1 MIKQILEQLK
11 KLPRELKLFMSATV
25 IMGMAYSVYDSTFNN
40 FLNSKFTMTG
50 FQRSFLEIP
59 RELPGI
65 LVVFIS
71 ALVWFLCSR
80 RLSGYAMLIGA
91 VGAILIGFA
100 APGYAMMT
108 VWLFIFSMGQHIWLP
123 LQSSIGMELAKD
135 GKVGARLGQLNSLK
149 NLAAI
154 IGSFIVFAGFRFL
167 HFSFHTSFI
176 LIALLLIFTSVLFFK
191 MAPQPSRKPGS
202 FLKFHKEYNLYYF
215 LSILFGSRK
224 QIFITFA
231 PWVLVTVFKQ
241 PTQTMA
247 TLLMVGGIIGI
258 FFQPLLGRMIDKLG
272 EKKVLEAEAVL
283 LAFVCL
289 GYGFAKFIL
298 PEGAALSV
306 TFACFLLDQV
316 LMSVNMA
323 RATYINKIALQPA
336 DVQPALTFSVTLDHV
351 FSISVA
357 LIGGVIWNAFGY
369 QYVFLIG
376 VFIAIINFFAATK
389 IHIPVDNKPTPLVLT
404 ISDEA
409 VMK

>member
-1 MIKQILEQLK
+1 MAILEQIK

-25 IMGMAYSVYDSTFNN
+25 IMGMAFSIYDSTFNN

-59 RELPGI
+59 RELPGV
-65 LVVFIS
+65 LVVIVT
-71 ALVWFLCSR
+71 AMVWFLCSR
-80 RLSGYAMLIGA
+80 RLAGYAMLLGAIGT
-91 VGAILIGFA
+91 ILIGFA
-100 APGYAMMT
+100 APEYAMMT
-108 VWLFIFSMGQHIWLP
+108 IWLFIFSMGQHIWLP

-167 HFSFHTSFI
+167 HFNFHTAFI
-176 LIALLLIFTSVLFFK
+176 ITAVLLVLTAVLFFK
-191 MAPQPSRKPGS
+191 MSPQPSRKPGS
-202 FLKFHKEYNLYYF
+202 FLKLHKEYNLYYF

-247 TLLMVGGIIGI
+247 TLLMMGGIIGI
-258 FFQPLLGRMIDKLG
+258 FFQPLLGKMIDKLG
-272 EKKVLEAEAVL
+272 EKIVLEAEAVL
-283 LAFVCL
+283 LVFVCL
-289 GYGFAKFIL
+289 GYGFARFVL
-298 PEGAALSV
+298 PEAAALSV
-306 TFACFLLDQV
+306 TFICFLLDQV
-316 LMSVNMA
+316 LISVNMA

-336 DVQPALTFSVTLDHV
+336 DVQPALTFSVTLDHI
-351 FSISVA
+351 FSISIA
-357 LIGGVIWNAFGY
+357 LIGGAIWNAFGY

-389 IHIPVDNKPTPLVLT
+389 ISIPENIKTTPLIFS
-404 ISDEA
+404 ISDDGA
-409 VMK
+409 IK

>member
-1 MIKQILEQLK
+1 MAILKQLK

-25 IMGMAYSVYDSTFNN
+25 IMGMAFSVYDSTFNN
-40 FLNSKFTMTG
+40 FLNSKFAMTG

-59 RELPGI
+59 RELPGV
-65 LVVFIS
+65 LVVFVT
-71 ALVWFLCSR
+71 AMVWFLCSR
-80 RLSGYAMLIGA
+80 RLAGYAMLLGA
-91 VGAILIGFA
+91 VGTILIGFA
-100 APGYAMMT
+100 APEYAMMT
-108 VWLFIFSMGQHIWLP
+108 FWLFIFSMGQHIWLP
-123 LQSSIGMELAKD
+123 LQSAIGMELAKD

-167 HFSFHTSFI
+167 HFNFHTSFI
-176 LIALLLIFTSVLFFK
+176 ITAVLLVLTAVLFFK
-191 MAPQPSRKPGS
+191 MSPQPSRKPGS
-202 FLKFHKEYNLYYF
+202 FLKLHKEYNLYYF

-241 PTQTMA
+241 PTQIMA

-258 FFQPLLGRMIDKLG
+258 FFQPLLGKMIDKLG
-272 EKKVLEAEAVL
+272 EKKVMEAEAIL
-283 LAFVCL
+283 LVFVCL
-289 GYGFAKFIL
+289 GYGFARFVL
-298 PEGAALSV
+298 PETAALTV
-306 TFACFLLDQV
+306 TFICFLLDQV

-336 DVQPALTFSVTLDHV
+336 DVQPALTFSVTLDHI

-357 LIGGVIWNAFGY
+357 LIGGAIWNAFGY

-376 VFIAIINFFAATK
+376 VGIAIINFFAATK
-389 IHIPVDNKPTPLVLT
+389 ISIPENNKTTPLIFS
-404 ISDEA
+404 ISDDGA
-409 VMK
+409 IK

>member
-1 MIKQILEQLK
+1 MAILEQLK

-40 FLNSKFTMTG
+40 FLNSKFTITG

-80 RLSGYAMLIGA
+80 RLAGYAMLLGA
-91 VGAILIGFA
+91 AGAILIGFA

-135 GKVGARLGQLNSLK
+135 GQVGARLGQLNSLK

-154 IGSFIVFAGFRFL
+154 IGSFVVFAGFRFL
-167 HFSFHTSFI
+167 HFSFQTTFI
-176 LIALLLIFTSVLFFK
+176 LIALLLIITSVLFFK
-191 MAPQPSRKPGS
+191 MVPRPSRKPGS
-202 FLKFHKEYNLYYF
+202 FLKLHKEYNLYYF

-258 FFQPLLGRMIDKLG
+258 FFQPFLGRMIDKLG
-272 EKKVLEAEAVL
+272 EKKVLEAEAIL
-283 LAFVCL
+283 LVFVCL
-289 GYGFAKFIL
+289 GYGFARFVL
-298 PEGAALSV
+298 PEAIALTV
-306 TFACFLLDQV
+306 TFICFLLDQV

-323 RATYINKIALQPA
+323 RATYINKIALQPD
-336 DVQPALTFSVTLDHV
+336 DVQPALTFSVTIDHV

-357 LIGGVIWNAFGY
+357 LIGGAIWNAFGY

-376 VFIAIINFFAATK
+376 VGIAIINFFAATK
-389 IHIPVDNKPTPLVLT
+389 ISIPENKNPTTLVFS
-404 ISDEA
+404 ISDDG
-409 VMK
+409 VVK

>member
-1 MIKQILEQLK
+1 MAILEQIK

-25 IMGMAYSVYDSTFNN
+25 IMGMAFSIYDSTFNN

-59 RELPGI
+59 RELPGV
-65 LVVFIS
+65 LVVIVT

-80 RLSGYAMLIGA
+80 RLAGYAMLLGAIGT
-91 VGAILIGFA
+91 ILIGFA
-100 APGYAMMT
+100 APEYAMMT
-108 VWLFIFSMGQHIWLP
+108 IWLFIFSMGQHIWLP

-167 HFSFHTSFI
+167 HFNFHTAFI
-176 LIALLLIFTSVLFFK
+176 ITAVLLVLTAVLFFK
-191 MAPQPSRKPGS
+191 MSPQPSRKPGS
-202 FLKFHKEYNLYYF
+202 FLKLHKEYNLYYF

-247 TLLMVGGIIGI
+247 TLLMMGGIIGI
-258 FFQPLLGRMIDKLG
+258 FFQPLLGKMIDKLG
-272 EKKVLEAEAVL
+272 EKIVLEAEAVL
-283 LAFVCL
+283 LVFVCL
-289 GYGFAKFIL
+289 GYGFARFVL
-298 PEGAALSV
+298 PEAAALSV
-306 TFACFLLDQV
+306 TFICFLLDQV
-316 LMSVNMA
+316 LISVNMA

-336 DVQPALTFSVTLDHV
+336 DVQPALTFSVTLDHI
-351 FSISVA
+351 FSISIA
-357 LIGGVIWNAFGY
+357 LIGGAIWNAFGY

-389 IHIPVDNKPTPLVLT
+389 ISIPENIKTTPLIFS
-404 ISDEA
+404 ISDDVA
-409 VMK
+409 IK

>member
-1 MIKQILEQLK
+1 MAILEQIK

-25 IMGMAYSVYDSTFNN
+25 IMGMAFSIYDSTFNN

-59 RELPGI
+59 RELPGV
-65 LVVFIS
+65 LVVIVT
-71 ALVWFLCSR
+71 AMVWFLCSR
-80 RLSGYAMLIGA
+80 RLAGYAMLLGAIGT
-91 VGAILIGFA
+91 ILIGFA
-100 APGYAMMT
+100 APEYAMMT
-108 VWLFIFSMGQHIWLP
+108 IWLFIFSMGQHIWLP

-167 HFSFHTSFI
+167 HFNFHTAFI
-176 LIALLLIFTSVLFFK
+176 ITAVLLVLTAVLFFK
-191 MAPQPSRKPGS
+191 MSPQPSRKPGS
-202 FLKFHKEYNLYYF
+202 FLKLHKEYNLYYF

-247 TLLMVGGIIGI
+247 TLLMMGGIIGI
-258 FFQPLLGRMIDKLG
+258 FFQPLLGKMIDKLG
-272 EKKVLEAEAVL
+272 EKIVLEAEAVL
-283 LAFVCL
+283 LVFVCL
-289 GYGFAKFIL
+289 GYGFARFVL
-298 PEGAALSV
+298 PEAAALSV
-306 TFACFLLDQV
+306 TFICFLLDQV
-316 LMSVNMA
+316 LISVNMA

-336 DVQPALTFSVTLDHV
+336 DVQPALTFSVTLDHI
-351 FSISVA
+351 FSISIA
-357 LIGGVIWNAFGY
+357 LIGGAIWNAFGY

-389 IHIPVDNKPTPLVLT
+389 ISIPENIKTTPLIFS
-404 ISDEA
+404 ISDDVA
-409 VMK
+409 IK